1 LWFSAQYRATH
12 SNVATADGVFKGYLL
27 SSTGGRHEAIHVRR
41 IHSNGGFGRYRWA
54 RRYHP
59 GRHGCASAACAG
71 WLLIPSH
78 LDRLKLRPLIRD
90 DLAQGILHLPQEQI
104 MPGQST
110 LPLHALQGLAGELFA
125 EGVLISV

>member
-1 LWFSAQYRATH
+1 MH
-12 SNVATADGVFKGYLL
+12 SNAATAKGVFKGYLL

-71 WLLIPSH
+71 WLRYKPAGSGRTCRSVKGVGIPQGVGRKIMIVGMI
-78 LDRLKLRPLIRD
+78 LFGGAIFVAVTIYI
-90 DLAQGILHLPQEQI
+90 AQSGRV
-104 MPGQST
+104 G
-110 LPLHALQGLAGELFA
+110 
-125 EGVLISV
+125 